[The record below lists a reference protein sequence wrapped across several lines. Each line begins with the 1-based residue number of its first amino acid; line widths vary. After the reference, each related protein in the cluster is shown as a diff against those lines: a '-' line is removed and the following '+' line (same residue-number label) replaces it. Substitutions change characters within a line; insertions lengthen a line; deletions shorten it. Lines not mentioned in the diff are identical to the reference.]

1 MVASSLYSELVV
13 VNGPGV
19 VASGAVCPNEAV
31 VAASMAARRAS
42 ANIVFCIG
50 SSWETYC
57 FYWETCYS
65 VTEDQRLNLKSITT
79 QGTLFKSNGFSAFWN
94 DRRRKVFV
102 SLFLSL
108 RRAADH
114 SQQTAI
120 NINLSSSYKRS
131 RVGKQERDHFGD
143 LLRARDAA
151 CGMHIFADLD
161 DRFRVGIE
169 RGCPTE
175 HRCVYRAGANAIDSD
190 LFVSV
195 IDGHRA
201 GQP

>member
-1 MVASSLYSELVV
+1 
-13 VNGPGV
+13 
-19 VASGAVCPNEAV
+19 
-31 VAASMAARRAS
+31 MAARRA
-42 ANIVFCIG
+42 IERFVFRIG

-120 NINLSSSYKRS
+120 DINLSSSYKRS
-131 RVGKQERDHFGD
+131 RVGEQECDHLAD

-151 CGMHIFADLD
+151 CGAHLLAGFD
-161 DRFRVGIE
+161 DRFRIRVE
-169 RGCPTE
+169 RGRPSE
-175 HRCVYRAGANAIDSD
+175 HRRVYGARANAIDSD